1 MKGFKVLLKLGER
14 YDFITEELEGITE
27 IHFNYDSVLEGKS
40 IAFEGEKT
48 GITYYIKDVKEF
60 EAVLRVGVEKERN

>member
-14 YDFITEELEGITE
+14 YNFATEELEDVTE
-27 IHFNYDSVLEGKS
+27 IHFNYDTVLEEKS
-40 IAFEGEKT
+40 IAFESDILGT

-60 EAVLRVGVEKERN
+60 EAVLKVGVK